1 MFCGSIMA
9 DISVPTCCFSLLDLC
24 TCSWQIYWFKPH
36 ALKPTSLIT
45 LIRDQIPSMVSGWLN
60 SSWSSKANY
69 GFTKYRFAWKWVS
82 HTSHGLYNRHFT
94 GIPCSDTS
102 PAFAS
107 NKSQLFLAK
116 NITLYIHK
124 RKFIHVESP
133 FKIRPSSYFFL
144 RTYPHDKSFFTSHMK
159 SLYEITTL
167 DFIKQHMVFTSQ
179 EPLFLPGQNTYV
191 RYIWVVLLT
200 NHHSRARSN
209 LWCSAAKGLESQ
221 GGQRQAA
228 KATTGAW
235 RYKWYDFPGE
245 NGGFNGKT
253 IGKP

>member
-133 FKIRPSSYFFL
+133 FKIRPSSYFFFANISAWQIL
-144 RTYPHDKSFFTSHMK
+144 FLHPTWNRCMK
-159 SLYEITTL
+159 S
-167 DFIKQHMVFTSQ
+167 
-179 EPLFLPGQNTYV
+179 PL
-191 RYIWVVLLT
+191 
-200 NHHSRARSN
+200 
-209 LWCSAAKGLESQ
+209 
-221 GGQRQAA
+221 
-228 KATTGAW
+228 
-235 RYKWYDFPGE
+235 
-245 NGGFNGKT
+245 
-253 IGKP
+253 